1 METQNDVHR
10 FERAVAALAER
21 QYGVVARRQ
30 LVACGMKK
38 TAIGG
43 WLRRGRLILIHRGVY
58 ALGHRRLQRHGHWMA
73 AVLAAGDGALLS
85 HRDAAALHGLRRPHD
100 GIATDV
106 TTTGRVAKTAI
117 LAAHQAVSLA
127 AEDRTNVDGIPVTT
141 VARTLVDLA
150 GVVGKQALAAALNE
164 AERANVLDVKEIE
177 RVLERTR
184 GRRGR
189 GHANL
194 RAVLHEHREHGPT
207 LTRSEL
213 ERAFLD
219 LLEANDLPRPRTNV
233 RRLGHEVDAC
243 WPTRRAIVELDGW
256 HYHRTREEFEADRE
270 RDAELETAGWRVIR
284 VTARQIANRPRT
296 VVRNLRALL
305 R

>member
-1 METQNDVHR
+1 MEAQNDVR
-10 FERAVAALAER
+10 RVVAGLAEQ
-21 QYGVVARRQ
+21 QYGVVARKQ
-30 LVACGMKK
+30 LLAAGMTRNAVRKW
-38 TAIGG
+38 IQ
-43 WLRRGRLILIHRGVY
+43 RGTLVRLHRGVY

-73 AVLAAGDGALLS
+73 AVLAAGDGAVLS
-85 HRDAAALHGLRRPHD
+85 HRDAAALHSLRRPHD

-106 TTTGRVAKTAI
+106 TTTGRAGKTPV
-117 LAAHQAVSLA
+117 LAVHQAVALA
-127 AEDRTNVDGIPVTT
+127 GEDRTVVDGIPVTS

-150 GVVGKQALAAALNE
+150 GVVGKQTLAAALNE
-164 AERANVLDVKEIE
+164 AERGSMLDVGAIE

-194 RAVLHEHREHGPT
+194 RAVLREYREHGPA

-219 LLEANDLPRPRTNV
+219 LLEANGLPRPRTNV

-243 WPTRRAIVELDGW
+243 WPTRRVIVELDGW
-256 HYHRTREEFEADRE
+256 QHHRTRAEFEADRE
-270 RDAELETAGWRVIR
+270 RDAELEAAGWRIIR
-284 VTARQIANRPRT
+284 VTARQITRRPAA
-296 VVRNLRALL
+296 VLRNVRALVG
-305 R
+305 

>member
-1 METQNDVHR
+1 MAWKSDVPHLDV
-10 FERAVAALAER
+10 AAAALAER
-21 QYGVVARRQ
+21 QYGVVSRRQ
-30 LVACGMKK
+30 LLGLGF
-38 TAIGG
+38 TANMIDRR
-43 WLRRGRLILIHRGVY
+43 LRTRRLLRLHRGVY
-58 ALGHRRLQRHGHWMA
+58 ALGHRRLQRGGHWMA

-106 TTTGRVAKTAI
+106 TTTGRARRTPA
-117 LAAHQAVSLA
+117 LAVHQAVALA
-127 AEDRTNVDGIPVTT
+127 AEDRATVDRIPVTS

-164 AERANVLDVKEIE
+164 AERADVLDVGAIE

-194 RAVLHEHREHGPT
+194 RAVLREHRDLGPT

-219 LLEANDLPRPRTNV
+219 LLEASDLPRPRTNV
-233 RRLGHEVDAC
+233 RRLGHEVDMC
-243 WPTRRAIVELDGW
+243 WPAARLIVELDGW
-256 HYHRTREEFEADRE
+256 QYHRTRAQFESDRA
-270 RDAELETAGWRVIR
+270 RDAELEAAGWRVIR
-284 VTARQIANRPRT
+284 VTARQLKTRRAT
-296 VVRNLRALL
+296 LVRNLRALL